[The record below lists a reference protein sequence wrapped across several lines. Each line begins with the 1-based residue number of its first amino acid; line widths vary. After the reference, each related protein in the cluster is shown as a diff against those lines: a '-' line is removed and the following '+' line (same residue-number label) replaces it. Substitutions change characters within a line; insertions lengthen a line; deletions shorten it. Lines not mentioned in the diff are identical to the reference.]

1 MRKPELKKTPICP
14 SADEWIRKL
23 WQLHTMEYFAAVK
36 RNASESV
43 LMRGM
48 NLEPIIDRAVSHK
61 EEDKHRTLT
70 HTYIWNLERC
80 YQRSRIR
87 GSKGD
92 TEVKDGLLDS
102 VGRGEDGMI

>member
-70 HTYIWNLERC
+70 HTDTKYPYSKYIR
-80 YQRSRIR
+80 R
-87 GSKGD
+87 GVHKKA
-92 TEVKDGLLDS
+92 E
-102 VGRGEDGMI
+102 